1 LSRSGFAGDKAARD
15 LQVRMLLHARSEGF
29 GAVYGVIKR
38 KKREGK
44 RREQEVKSEKQ
55 KKVNI
60 NSQFFQRRL
69 DIRKFEED
77 GPVRD
82 MLIVK
87 HEADAPDN
95 GREADVLGTGQVVQD
110 NLWFGLGGHVVL
122 CSAML

>member
-1 LSRSGFAGDKAARD
+1 
-15 LQVRMLLHARSEGF
+15 M
-29 GAVYGVIKR
+29 
-38 KKREGK
+38 
-44 RREQEVKSEKQ
+44 KSEKQ

-82 MLIVK
+82 MLVVK

-95 GREADVLGTGQVVQD
+95 GREADVLGIGQVV
-110 NLWFGLGGHVVL
+110 
-122 CSAML
+122 